1 MIYSFLHLLIY
12 SFKNITS
19 FQHCNIIMAEYKI
32 PINEEEFA
40 ANFKQKKPLMNDTEA
55 YYESS
60 RCLYCY
66 DAPCVTACP
75 TGIDIPLF
83 IKQIHTKNIKGAAK
97 TIYDSNW
104 LGNACG
110 TVCPTGVLCEGAC
123 VYNHQ
128 DVPPIQIGRLQNHAT
143 RQVIDQEIKLYKSA
157 ENNGKKVA
165 VIGAGPAGIACACEL
180 RTMGY
185 EVVIYEAKAHPS
197 GLTVYGIAPYKIT
210 NEEALAEVDYLQKQ
224 LGFSIKY
231 NSAIS
236 SKEQVS
242 ELEKTY
248 DAIFIGVGLG
258 ATTFLNLEGENKEN
272 VIGAVEFI
280 EDLRMNHHKT
290 KVGEKVVVI
299 GGGNTAMDA
308 ASEAARMGAKE
319 VSLVYRRAN
328 KEKGAYQFEYDLAKS
343 AGVKGIFN
351 ATPIAI
357 TGNGSV
363 TGVKFRKTQSVD
375 GKLSEIEGSDFVV
388 ECDMVIKA
396 TGQAKQEQLLNTIG
410 IALDKKN
417 KIVVHP
423 DTFQTKTPQYFA
435 GGDAINGGAE
445 VVNAAFDGKMAA
457 KGIDSWLKNATMR

>member
-1 MIYSFLHLLIY
+1 M
-12 SFKNITS
+12 
-19 FQHCNIIMAEYKI
+19 EYKR
-32 PINEEEFA
+32 PENEQEFE

-83 IKQIHTKNIKGAAK
+83 IKQIHTKNITGAAK

-143 RQVIDQEIKLYKSA
+143 RKVIDQQTTLYTPA

-185 EVVIYEAKAHPS
+185 EVVIYEAKAKPS

-210 NEEALAEVDYLQKQ
+210 NEEALVEVDYLQNQ

-231 NSAIS
+231 DSAIA
-236 SKEQVS
+236 SKEEIS
-242 ELEKTY
+242 ELEKNY

-258 ATTFLNLEGENKEN
+258 ATNFLNLEGENKEN
-272 VIGAVEFI
+272 VAGAVEFI
-280 EDLRMNHHKT
+280 EELRMKHHKT
-290 KVGEKVVVI
+290 HVGEKVVVI

-319 VSLVYRRAN
+319 VALVYRRS
-328 KEKGAYQFEYDLAKS
+328 KEEKGAYGFEYDLAKS

-375 GKLSEIEGSDFVV
+375 GRLSEIQGSDFVV

-396 TGQAKQEQLLNTIG
+396 TGQSKKEKLLNTIG

-417 KIVVHP
+417 KIVVNP
-423 DTFQTKTPQYFA
+423 ETFQTKTPQYFA

-457 KGIDSWLKNATMR
+457 QGIDEWLKDKGQ